1 MICKCTI
8 CEKQFDSKDEGY
20 LMLKKH
26 NNSGNSYT
34 YEEPPYCEDC
44 FTEKFQ
50 CEDCGG
56 FKNKF
61 AMAVYD
67 GEYCEC

>member
-1 MICKCTI
+1 MICKCSN
-8 CEKQFDSKDEGY
+8 CSKKFDSHDEGY
-20 LMLKKH
+20 EIQKPFTRE
-26 NNSGNSYT
+26 NT
-34 YEEPPYCEDC
+34 QYCEDC
-44 FTEKFQ
+44 FTEEFQ

-67 GEYCEC
+67 GEYCDC